1 MKSIINKIAIVII
14 FTSLVCVISKAQ
26 DKTQVKSK
34 RETAIEMSY
43 NKKSDMSKI
52 AVALVTAKNAE
63 GKFVPAKNVQV
74 NFYAMHNK
82 DEQLIK
88 SANTNNKGEANI
100 ILPKDLPLNDSLY
113 FNIIAKIENSN
124 EFENVQEQMHFKEA
138 NLTFSLDSKDT
149 NRLVIAKVTE
159 LSKDGKEMP
168 VKGVELKFYVCRLFG
183 TMPAS
188 EDNNITTDEKGEAS
202 FAYPKNI
209 PGNTEGVIT
218 LVAKI
223 EGNEKFGTVENRV
236 AEPWGSVLAII
247 KEPFPRALWE
257 PTAPL
262 PLVITISSLFG
273 GVWLVYFF
281 LFYQLKKIKDETKIN
296 TANKSN

>member
-1 MKSIINKIAIVII
+1 MKSIINKITLSII
-14 FTSLVCVISKAQ
+14 FTSLICVISTAQ
-26 DKTQVKSK
+26 DKSEVKSK

-43 NKKSDMSKI
+43 NKKADKSKI
-52 AVALVTAKNAE
+52 AVALVTAKNEA
-63 GKFVPAKNVQV
+63 GKFIPANNVQV
-74 NFYAMHNK
+74 NFYAKHNN

-100 ILPKDLPLNDSLY
+100 LLPKDLPLNDSMY
-113 FNIIAKIENSN
+113 FNIIAKIENN
-124 EFENVQEQMHFKEA
+124 NQFENAQEQMHFKEA
-138 NLTFSLDSKDT
+138 NLSFSLDSKDT
-149 NRLVIAKVTE
+149 NRMVIAKVTE
-159 LSKDGKEMP
+159 MSKDGKEIP

-188 EDNNITTDEKGEAS
+188 EDNNITTDDKGEAS

-209 PGNTEGVIT
+209 PGSTEGVIT

-223 EGNEKFGTVENRV
+223 ENNEKFGSIENKV
-236 AEPWGSVLAII
+236 AEPWGTVLAIE

-257 PTAPL
+257 PTAPF

-281 LFYQLKKIKDETKIN
+281 LFYQLKKIKEETKIKTVKN
-296 TANKSN
+296 